1 MNTQNNYDIV
11 ADLSALIDVADPLDL
26 ELRLKVGGNAW
37 SSDLMEP
44 SASRPSIGV
53 QGRILDAMD
62 DNKITPL
69 QAQSLLY
76 RVRRRLNG
84 PSPGISIVDDN
95 GNLRPINMEV
105 VNGTSP

>member
-1 MNTQNNYDIV
+1 LEGEVTADIV

-26 ELRLKVGGNAW
+26 ELRPPVGGNPFSA
-37 SSDLMEP
+37 DKMEP

-53 QGRILDAMD
+53 QGRILDAMTSG
-62 DNKITPL
+62 KITSL

-76 RVRRRLNG
+76 RVRRRLDG
-84 PSPGISIVDDN
+84 PGPGISTVDDN

-105 VNGTSP
+105 VNGTRP